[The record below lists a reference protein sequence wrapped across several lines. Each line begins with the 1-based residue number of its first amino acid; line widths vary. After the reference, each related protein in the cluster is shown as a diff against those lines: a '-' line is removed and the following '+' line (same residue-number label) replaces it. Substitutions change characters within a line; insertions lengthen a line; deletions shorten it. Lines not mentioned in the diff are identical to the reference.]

1 MSSYLPRQQASASF
15 LQKEKRSN
23 FCYHYSMAIILG
35 IISHNLFWMPRVVAQ
50 AVLAG
55 DPITNQATGSF
66 VDSANGG
73 STNIES
79 NIVSVI
85 VAEVAGITI
94 TAASTPNAIVGATT
108 NFDFKIQNVGN
119 DPTKF
124 FLPQAPS
131 SISVGSTA
139 APLQIV
145 GYIPAGGAQIVLA
158 TPIVVTSTTG
168 SSTGDL
174 SDPTLGGNTTLGSIP
189 AGAAIVVRFAVVST
203 ATVGSQISVTLGNTT
218 DQPSNSNTPYIVGAN
233 GTIGT
238 SNDVYTVDNADGSI
252 VGETGGIPVNG
263 GTSNSQE
270 ASATQTVTV
279 STPISVSGTVF
290 RDADADVT
298 INGSDMGTNAGSV
311 NLTIY
316 AIDTADKVVDK
327 ATVDANGNYTLA
339 NVPANA
345 SVKLRLSND
354 ASFAIDSIAPTAP
367 SLPGGWFHT
376 GKNLNGTI
384 DGTIATLGDIALNTT
399 TTNLTAQNF
408 GIRQSYVLPAP
419 PVPTTCSAN
428 FTTNLNTGVSA
439 SGGQLAVG
447 DNDLNWTAEWLNGP
461 ATGTATPYS
470 LPRPVGILPAVVTG
484 NLAPGAWVAE
494 PTNARWISYPFRLP
508 FNGNGNHTDADLD
521 GVPNEATGSGT
532 NTTDTVRLKFTAK
545 LTLPSNASSVAISLP
560 VGVSVD
566 NRFVSLKV
574 NNTENL
580 VPIPVQDPSATDYN
594 SIQSVNIQNGWLPG
608 ENTIEI
614 ILDSGPNLAGFFL
627 AVQATTTQICPSNNP
642 NLLLVKR
649 ITAINGATT
658 ITSGGDNLAIY
669 KDETSNPY
677 DDNVVTSPALTPPD
691 TDKWPVS
698 NGSPF
703 MIGGTNGGNVKPKDS
718 IDYTIYFLSTG
729 DSAAKSVLFCDRVP
743 ANVTFNPNTF
753 TNTTANPSGVAR
765 GIAVSSGDTL
775 NYYSNIGG
783 DDIAQYFPPGIEPST
798 IYPNISCGKDAT
810 SQSLPNNNGA
820 VVVNLGNRPQ
830 ATGTKATDDAAGAYG
845 FVRFQGLVK

>member
-1 MSSYLPRQQASASF
+1 MSSHSSPRRLDARIRKYRDLLAMLLCFTSYNLYSIAAGLAQSAP
-15 LQKEKRSN
+15 
-23 FCYHYSMAIILG
+23 G
-35 IISHNLFWMPRVVAQ
+35 G
-50 AVLAG
+50 AVI
-55 DPITNQATGSF
+55 DNQATGSF
-66 VDSANGG
+66 FDSFDD
-73 STNIES
+73 TVKTTES
-79 NIVSVI
+79 NIVVVQ
-85 VAEVAGITI
+85 VAEVAGITVT
-94 TAASTPNAIVGATT
+94 TANTPTAIVGATT
-108 NFDFKIQNVGN
+108 NFDFKITNFGN

-124 FLPQAPS
+124 FLPKDPS
-131 SISVGSTA
+131 SITGGTA
-139 APLQIV
+139 IPLRVIA
-145 GYIPAGGAQIVLA
+145 YISAAGTRVDLT
-158 TPIVVTSTTG
+158 TPIVVTSLTG
-168 SSTGDL
+168 SDTGAL
-174 SDPTLGGNTTLGSIP
+174 TDPTLGGNTTIGSIP
-189 AGAAIVVRFAVVST
+189 AGAAIIVRFAVLVT
-203 ATVGSQISVTLGNTT
+203 ATTGSPVSVTLGNTT
-218 DQPSNSNTPYIVGAN
+218 NQPSNSNTPYIVGAN
-233 GTIGT
+233 GTVGT
-238 SNDVYTVDNADGSI
+238 GNDVYTVDNADGSI
-252 VGETGGIPVNG
+252 AGEAGGAPVNG
-263 GTSNSQE
+263 GTSHRQE
-270 ASATQTVTV
+270 ASAIQTVTV
-279 STPISVSGTVF
+279 GSSAISVKGTVF
-290 RDADADVT
+290 SDADANVT
-298 INGSDMGTNAGSV
+298 IDGSDAGTNTGSV

-316 AIDTADKVVDK
+316 AIDTANKVLAK

-354 ASFAIDSIAPTAP
+354 ASYAIDTIAPTVP

-408 GIRQSYVLPAP
+408 GIRQSYVLPAS

-439 SGGQLAVG
+439 SGGQLADG
-447 DNDLNWTAEWLNGP
+447 TNDLNWTAEWLNGP
-461 ATGTATPYS
+461 PTGAGTPYS
-470 LPRPVGILPAVVTG
+470 LPRPVGIMPAVVTG
-484 NLAPGAWVAE
+484 NLANFPGGWVAE

-508 FNGNGNHTDADLD
+508 FNSNGNHTDADLD
-521 GVPNEATGSGT
+521 GRTNETPLLAIG
-532 NTTDTVRLKFTAK
+532 TTDTVRLKFTAK
-545 LTLPSNASSVAISLP
+545 LTLPSNASSIAVSLP

-566 NRFVSLKV
+566 NQFVSLKV
-574 NNTENL
+574 NNQENL
-580 VPIPVQDPSATDYN
+580 VSTPVQNPDATDYR
-594 SIQSVNIQNGWLPG
+594 STQSVNIQTGWQPG
-608 ENTIEI
+608 VNTIEV
-614 ILDSGPNLAGFFL
+614 ILDSGPDRVGFFL
-627 AVQATTTQICPSNNP
+627 AVQATTTQICASNNP

-658 ITSGGDNLAIY
+658 TSGGDNLAIY
-669 KDETSNPY
+669 KHEASNPY

-698 NGSPF
+698 NSFPF

-718 IDYTIYFLSTG
+718 LEYTIYFLSAG
-729 DSAAKSVLFCDRVP
+729 DSPANNVLFCDRVP

-765 GIAVSSGDTL
+765 GIAVSSNGNL
-775 NYYSNIGG
+775 NYYTNVGG

>member
-1 MSSYLPRQQASASF
+1 MSSHLPRQQASASF

-23 FCYHYSMAIILG
+23 FYYHYRMAIILG
-35 IISHNLFWMPRVVAQ
+35 IISHNVFWMPRVVAQ
-50 AVLAG
+50 TVLAG
-55 DPITNQATGSF
+55 DAITNQATGSF

-73 STNIES
+73 SKNIES
-79 NIVSVI
+79 NIVSVT

-94 TAASTPNAIVGATT
+94 TAASTPTAIVGSTT

-139 APLQIV
+139 SPLQIV
-145 GYIPAGGAQIVLA
+145 GYIPAGGTQIVLA
-158 TPIVVTSTTG
+158 TPITVTSTTG
-168 SSTGDL
+168 ASTGDL

-189 AGAAIVVRFAVVST
+189 AGAAIVVRFAVSST

-218 DQPSNSNTPYIVGAN
+218 NQPNTSNTPYIVGAN
-233 GTIGT
+233 GLIGT
-238 SNDVYTVDNADGSI
+238 SNDVYTIDNAD
-252 VGETGGIPVNG
+252 VPLVTGEAAGVLV
-263 GTSNSQE
+263 NSQE
-270 ASATQTVTV
+270 ASAIQTVTV
-279 STPISVSGTVF
+279 SNPPISVSGTVF

-298 INGSDMGTNAGSV
+298 INGTDAGTNAASV

-316 AIDTADKVVDK
+316 AIDTADKVLAK

-339 NVPANA
+339 NVPASA

-354 ASFAIDSIAPTAP
+354 ATYSIDTTAPTAP
-367 SLPGGWFHT
+367 SLPSGWFHT

-384 DGTIATLGDIALNTT
+384 NGTIATLGDIALNTT

-408 GIRQSYVLPAP
+408 GIRQSYVLSAS

-439 SGGQLAVG
+439 SGGKLEVG

-461 ATGTATPYS
+461 ATGTGTPYS
-470 LPRPVGILPAVVTG
+470 QPRPVGILPAVVTG
-484 NLAPGAWVAE
+484 NLAPGAWVDA
-494 PTNARWISYPFRLP
+494 PTNAEWISYPFRLP
-508 FNGNGNHTDADLD
+508 SNSNGNHTDADLD
-521 GVPNEATGSGT
+521 GALNETSGSGT
-532 NTTDTVRLKFTAK
+532 NTTDAVRLKFTAK
-545 LTLPSNASSVAISLP
+545 LTLPINASSIAISLP
-560 VGVSVD
+560 VGVSAD

-574 NNTENL
+574 NGVENL
-580 VPIPVQDPSATDYN
+580 VPTPVQDPYAQDFRVV
-594 SIQSVNIQNGWLPG
+594 QSVSIQNGWQPNV
-608 ENTIEI
+608 NTIEV
-614 ILDSGPNLAGFFL
+614 ILDSGPDRVGFFL
-627 AVQATTTQICPSNNP
+627 AVQATTTQVCASNNP

-649 ITAINGATT
+649 ITGINGSTT
-658 ITSGGDNLAIY
+658 TSGGGDNLAIY

-677 DDNVVTSPALTPPD
+677 DDNLINTPAVIPPD
-691 TDKWPVS
+691 TDKWPIA
-698 NGSPF
+698 NDFPF

-743 ANVTFNPNTF
+743 ANVTFSPNAF
-753 TNTTANPSGVAR
+753 TNIAPNPSGVAR

-775 NYYSNIGG
+775 NYYSNVGG

-798 IYPNISCGKDAT
+798 IYPNISCGKDGAN
-810 SQSLPNNNGA
+810 SLPNDNGA

-845 FVRFQGLVK
+845 FVRFRGQVK

>member
-1 MSSYLPRQQASASF
+1 MSSHLPRQQASASF

-23 FCYHYSMAIILG
+23 FYYHYRMAIILG
-35 IISHNLFWMPRVVAQ
+35 IISHNVFWMPRVAAQ
-50 AVLAG
+50 TVLAG

-73 STNIES
+73 SNNIES
-79 NIVSVI
+79 NIVSVT
-85 VAEVAGITI
+85 VAEVAGITV
-94 TAASTPNAIVGATT
+94 TTASTPTAIVGATT

-145 GYIPAGGAQIVLA
+145 GYIPAGGTQIVLA
-158 TPIVVTSTTG
+158 TPIVVTNTTG

-174 SDPTLGGNTTLGSIP
+174 LDPTLGGNTTLGSIP

-203 ATVGSQISVTLGNTT
+203 ATVGTQISVTLGNTSG
-218 DQPSNSNTPYIVGAN
+218 QPSNSNTPYIVGAN

-238 SNDVYTVDNADGSI
+238 SNDVYTVDNAD
-252 VGETGGIPVNG
+252 VPLVTGEAAGVLV
-263 GTSNSQE
+263 NSQE

-279 STPISVSGTVF
+279 STVPISVSGTVF
-290 RDADADVT
+290 RDADANVT
-298 INGSDMGTNAGSV
+298 IDGSDAGTNAGSL

-316 AIDTADKVVDK
+316 AIDTADKVIAK

-354 ASFAIDSIAPTAP
+354 ASFVITSIAPTAP
-367 SLPGGWFHT
+367 SLPSGWFHT
-376 GKNLNGTI
+376 GKNLNNNGTI

-408 GIRQSYVLPAP
+408 GIRQSYVLPAS

-428 FTTNLNTGVSA
+428 FTTNLNTGIDA
-439 SGGQLAVG
+439 SGDRLAVG
-447 DNDLNWTAEWLNGP
+447 TNDLNWSVEWVAGP
-461 ATGTATPYS
+461 ASGTGTPYS
-470 LPRPVGILPAVVTG
+470 LPRPVGIMPAVVTG
-484 NLAPGAWVAE
+484 NLAVGAWVPE

-508 FNGNGNHTDADLD
+508 YNSNGNHTDADLD
-521 GVPNEATGSGT
+521 GVPNETTGSGA

-545 LTLPSNASSVAISLP
+545 LTLPSNASSIAVSLP

-566 NRFVSLKV
+566 NRFVSLQINGV
-574 NNTENL
+574 ENL
-580 VPIPVQDPSATDYN
+580 TPTPVQDPSAQDYSSLN
-594 SIQSVNIQNGWLPG
+594 TVNIQNGWQPG
-608 ENTIEI
+608 VNTIEVI
-614 ILDSGPNLAGFFL
+614 VDSGPDRVGFFL
-627 AVQATTTQICPSNNP
+627 AVQATTTQICASTNP

-658 ITSGGDNLAIY
+658 TSGGDNLAIY

-677 DDNVVTSPALTPPD
+677 DDNLINTPAVIPPD
-691 TDKWPVS
+691 TDKWPIA
-698 NGSPF
+698 NGFPF

-718 IDYTIYFLSTG
+718 IEYTIYFLSTG
-729 DSAAKSVLFCDRVP
+729 DSEAKNVLFCDRVP
-743 ANVTFNPNTF
+743 ANTTFIPNSFNSVAADPLGLSTADRGIVIHRNGTPNSYTNIGDEDIARYYPPNEPLPNGCKTTITDPNLNPNGT
-753 TNTTANPSGVAR
+753 
-765 GIAVSSGDTL
+765 
-775 NYYSNIGG
+775 
-783 DDIAQYFPPGIEPST
+783 
-798 IYPNISCGKDAT
+798 
-810 SQSLPNNNGA
+810 
-820 VVVNLGNRPQ
+820 VVVNF
-830 ATGTKATDDAAGAYG
+830 GTIPNAITAGSPNTSYG
-845 FVRFQGLVK
+845 FVRFRGQVK